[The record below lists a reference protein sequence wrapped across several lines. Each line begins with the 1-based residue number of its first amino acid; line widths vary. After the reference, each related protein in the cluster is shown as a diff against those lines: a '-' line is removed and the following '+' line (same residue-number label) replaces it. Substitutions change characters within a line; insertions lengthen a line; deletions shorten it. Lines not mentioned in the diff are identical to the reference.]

1 MMTWIRNIFSTLCR
15 RKIIRKNTLSQT
27 KLAKVLGTFDLTML
41 SVGTT
46 LGLGVYVLPGK
57 IAATKSGPAIII
69 SLTVAAFASLLSSLC
84 YAEFAARVPKAGSVY
99 IYSYVTVGEFI
110 AFIVGWDLV
119 LEYMIGK

>member
-1 MMTWIRNIFSTLCR
+1 MRIRRVLSALGR
-15 RKIIRKNTLSQT
+15 RKALRRNTLPAT
-27 KLAKVLGTFDLTML
+27 GLARVLTTFDLTML

-69 SLTVAAFASLLSSLC
+69 SLAIAAFASLLSSLC

-99 IYSYVTVGEFI
+99 VYSYVTVGEFI
-110 AFIVGWDLV
+110 AFIVGWDLI
-119 LEYMIGK
+119 LEYMIGE